1 MAPEHHGQSV
11 RAYYAPTQMAFPRW
25 DVEDLGNIS
34 RRRKSSAA
42 FTGFDSRA
50 IPRARKSHDA
60 VSERLAKVR
69 DEAIARHSARAT
81 AQKAQ
86 AKNTAASA
94 SHLKC
99 FRAPSHRSAVST
111 AHHAAHT
118 IMLSEASARS
128 ASTWC
133 KWSPTR
139 SVDGSDCVGNGSMK
153 GALVHEG
160 SYCSL
165 TSLQAQAD
173 ATLEHMR
180 VSRTEPH
187 SNRPQGLV
195 WHADLLADDDDA
207 TVCYRT
213 IADLVSRL
221 CACGAGA
228 EATSCVAIWAERGG
242 MRGGGV
248 CSWTLP
254 TLTTLATTAIS
265 TYPTT
270 PCTRSE

>member
-1 MAPEHHGQSV
+1 MCVACV
-11 RAYYAPTQMAFPRW
+11 RFALF
-25 DVEDLGNIS
+25 IS
-34 RRRKSSAA
+34 
-42 FTGFDSRA
+42 FDRLSKARC
-50 IPRARKSHDA
+50 RKSHDA